1 MANSTVLD
9 LAKDM
14 KVTAQELLKQL
25 KSAGIAKN
33 SETDT
38 VTQEDKRKLVEFLRS
53 DRQAQARKITLTRK
67 ETTTVKQAD
76 GQHTVKVEV
85 RRKRVLVKNP
95 SAGATSRQDAI
106 AAERARA
113 LEEARAKMAAEEKA
127 KQEAQLKAQ
136 AEALAAQKAAEEKAA
151 QEKAAQEKAA
161 QEKAAQEKAAQEKA
175 AQEKAAQEKAAQ
187 EKAAQEKAAQE
198 KAQKAKAEQEAA
210 RRKSEA
216 ATRQPQPKVQPSQK
230 KTEPSTQQKPQM
242 DPEERARREQ
252 AKRRAEEEARA
263 IREMMSKPK
272 QVLKAK
278 ADKPAESKKPA
289 DKKKGNRQ
297 AIERDDEGGKKK
309 NAKHAGGGH
318 SAASKWDDN
327 VKYRGGNKGNARVMD
342 QDEGE
347 QWRGNRK
354 NRNNRRH
361 EQNKQQ
367 QVQNTEPVVREVSIP
382 ETISVA
388 DLAHKMAVKA
398 TEVIKTL
405 MKMGQMVSINQML
418 DQDTAMIV
426 VEEMGHRAIAA
437 KPDDP
442 EAILGDIQESNT
454 APALP
459 RPPVVTIMGH
469 VDHGKTSL
477 LDYIRRAKVAAG
489 EAGGITQ
496 HIGAYHVQTPRGI
509 VTFLDTPGHEA
520 FTAMR
525 ARGAQATDIV
535 ILVVAADDGVMPQTK
550 EAIAHSK
557 AAGVPMVVAINK
569 IDKPEANPERVKQEL
584 VQNDV
589 MPEEWGGDVP
599 FIEVSAK
606 SGQGV
611 DDLLENVL
619 LQAEMLELKAP
630 REGLARGLVIESR
643 LDKGRGPVASILVQ
657 SGTLHRGDIVLV
669 GAEFGRVRAMINETG
684 KAVTEAGPSI
694 PVEIQGLSGVPQAG
708 DEIMVLPDERK
719 AREIALF
726 RQGKYRAV
734 KLAKQQ
740 AAKLE
745 NIFADAG
752 NGEQKTLALIVK
764 ADVQGSTEAIVH
776 ALSKLSTD
784 EVRVQ
789 VVYQAVG
796 GISET
801 DVNLAIASQA
811 VIIGFNVRADAPAR
825 KLAESNDV
833 DIRYYNIIYDAV
845 DDVKAAMSGMLT
857 PEKRETMLG
866 MVEIRQCIRVPKVGM
881 IAGCKVLEGVV
892 RRSASARLLRDNVV
906 IWTGELNSLR
916 HFKDDVRE
924 VKAGLEC
931 GLSLKGYDD
940 IKVGDQLE
948 IFEVTEVARTL

>member
-14 KVTAQELLKQL
+14 KLTAQELLKQL
-25 KSAGIAKN
+25 KSAGISKS

-95 SAGATSRQDAI
+95 SAGAASRQDAI

-127 KQEAQLKAQ
+127 KQEAQMKAE
-136 AEALAAQKAAEEKAA
+136 AEALAAQKAA

-161 QEKAAQEKAAQEKA
+161 QEKAAQEKAAQKA
-175 AQEKAAQEKAAQ
+175 AE
-187 EKAAQEKAAQE
+187 EKAAQE

-210 RRKSEA
+210 RRKTENKPAQSQQKA
-216 ATRQPQPKVQPSQK
+216 QQAHKKPQSGA
-230 KTEPSTQQKPQM
+230 QQKPQM
-242 DPEERARREQ
+242 DPEEKARREQ

-263 IREMMSKPK
+263 IREMMNKPK

-278 ADKPAESKKPA
+278 AEKPSEAKKTS
-289 DKKKGNRQ
+289 DKKKGNKP

-318 SAASKWDDN
+318 GAASKWDDN
-327 VKYRGGNKGNARVMD
+327 GKHRGGNKGNARVMD

-361 EQNKQQ
+361 EQTKQQ

-752 NGEQKTLALIVK
+752 NGEQKTLTLIVK

-857 PEKRETMLG
+857 PEKRETILG

-881 IAGCKVLEGVV
+881 IAGCKVLEGLV
-892 RRSASARLLRDNVV
+892 RRSANARLLRDNVV

>member
-1 MANSTVLD
+1 MASSTVLE
-9 LAKDM
+9 LAKEM
-14 KVTAQELLKQL
+14 NLTTREMLEQL
-25 KSAGIAKN
+25 KSAGIEKT
-33 SETDT
+33 SETDG
-38 VTQEDKRKLVEFLRS
+38 VTDGDKRRLIDFLRT
-53 DRQAQARKITLTRK
+53 DRQAKPRKITLTRK

-85 RRKRVLVKNP
+85 RRKRVLVKN
-95 SAGATSRQDAI
+95 SAAASNAREEAI
-106 AAERARA
+106 AQERARA
-113 LEEARAKMAAEEKA
+113 MEEARAKMQAEAEAKRKAEEAARAEAEAKRKAEEEARIKAAEEAARAEALAKKKAEEEKA
-127 KQEAQLKAQ
+127 KALEAQK
-136 AEALAAQKAAEEKAA
+136 A
-151 QEKAAQEKAA
+151 QEKAEQARKAKEAQ
-161 QEKAAQEKAAQEKA
+161 
-175 AQEKAAQEKAAQ
+175 
-187 EKAAQEKAAQE
+187 
-198 KAQKAKAEQEAA
+198 AKAEAE
-210 RRKSEA
+210 
-216 ATRQPQPKVQPSQK
+216 
-230 KTEPSTQQKPQM
+230 QM
-242 DPEERARREQ
+242 KRREE
-252 AKRRAEEEARA
+252 AKRKAEEEARA

-272 QVLKAK
+272 TGVQKAK
-278 ADKPAESKKPA
+278 PEPKKQDGKKPA
-289 DKKKGNRQ
+289 DKKKGNKNTMQ
-297 AIERDDEGGKKK
+297 QDRDDDNGGKKK
-309 NAKHAGGGH
+309 GGSKHAGGNH
-318 SAASKWDDN
+318 TNNSSKWEES
-327 VKYRGGNKGNARVMD
+327 KHRGNRGNARVMD
-342 QDEGE
+342 EQGE
-347 QWRGNRK
+347 EWRGGNRK
-354 NRNNRRH
+354 KGGRRH

-367 QVQNTEPVVREVSIP
+367 QVQNTEPVVREVSVP
-382 ETISVA
+382 ETVSVA

-398 TEVIKTL
+398 TEVIKCL
-405 MKMGQMVSINQML
+405 MKMGQMCTINQML
-418 DQDTAMIV
+418 DQDTAMLV
-426 VEEMGHRAIAA
+426 VEEMGHKAIAA

-442 EAILGDIQESNT
+442 EAILGDMMQENT
-454 APALP
+454 AEALP

-477 LDYIRRAKVAAG
+477 LDYIRRAKVAQG

-496 HIGAYHVQTPRGI
+496 HIGAYHVKTPRGI

-589 MPEEWGGDVP
+589 MPEDWGGDVP
-599 FIEVSAK
+599 FIPVSAK
-606 SGQGV
+606 TGQGV
-611 DDLLENVL
+611 DELLENVL

-630 REGLARGLVIESR
+630 REGLARGLVVESR

-657 SGTLHRGDIVLV
+657 AGTLHRGDIVLA
-669 GAEFGRVRAMINETG
+669 GAEFGRVRAMINELG
-684 KAVTEAGPSI
+684 KAVNEAGPSI
-694 PVEIQGLSGVPQAG
+694 PVEIQGLSGVPHAG

-726 RQGKYRAV
+726 RQGKYRDV
-734 KLAKQQ
+734 KLAKKQ

-745 NIFADAG
+745 NLFSDAA
-752 NGEQKTLALIVK
+752 NGDVKSLALIVK

-776 ALSKLSTD
+776 ALTKLSTE

-789 VVYQAVG
+789 VVHQAVG
-796 GISET
+796 GITEN
-801 DVNLAIASQA
+801 DVNLALASQA

-825 KLAESNDV
+825 KLAEVEGV

-881 IAGCKVLEGVV
+881 VAGCKVLEGVV
-892 RRSASARLLRDNVV
+892 KRSASARLLRDSVV
-906 IWTGELNSLR
+906 IWTGELASLR

-924 VKAGLEC
+924 VKAGMEC

-940 IKVGDQLE
+940 IKENDQLE

>member
-14 KVTAQELLKQL
+14 KLTAQELLKQL
-25 KSAGIAKN
+25 KSAGISKS

-95 SAGATSRQDAI
+95 SAGAASRQDAI

-127 KQEAQLKAQ
+127 KQEAQMKAE
-136 AEALAAQKAAEEKAA
+136 AEALAAQKAA

-161 QEKAAQEKAAQEKA
+161 QEKAAQEKAAQKA
-175 AQEKAAQEKAAQ
+175 AE
-187 EKAAQEKAAQE
+187 EKAAQE

-210 RRKSEA
+210 RRKTENKPAQSQQKA
-216 ATRQPQPKVQPSQK
+216 QQAHQKPQSGA
-230 KTEPSTQQKPQM
+230 QQKPQM
-242 DPEERARREQ
+242 DPEEKARREQ

-263 IREMMSKPK
+263 IREMMNKPK

-278 ADKPAESKKPA
+278 AEKPSEAKKNS
-289 DKKKGNRQ
+289 DKKKGNKP

-318 SAASKWDDN
+318 GAASKWDDN
-327 VKYRGGNKGNARVMD
+327 GKHRGGNKGNARVMD

-361 EQNKQQ
+361 EQTKQQ

-557 AAGVPMVVAINK
+557 ATGVPMVVAINK

-752 NGEQKTLALIVK
+752 NGEQKTLTLIVK

-881 IAGCKVLEGVV
+881 IAGCKVLEGLV
-892 RRSASARLLRDNVV
+892 RRSANARLLRDNVV

>member
-1 MANSTVLD
+1 MASSTVLE
-9 LAKDM
+9 LAKEM
-14 KVTAQELLKQL
+14 KVTAAELLRQL
-25 KSAGIAKN
+25 KSAGIEKQ
-33 SETDT
+33 SESDA
-38 VTQEDKRKLVEFLRS
+38 VTAADQRKLVEFLRQ
-53 DRQAQARKITLTRK
+53 DRQAKARKITLTRK

-85 RRKRVLVKNP
+85 RRKRVLVKNT
-95 SAGATSRQDAI
+95 SAGAASREQAM

-113 LEEARAKMAAEEKA
+113 LEEAKAKMQQKAEEEKRQ
-127 KQEAQLKAQ
+127 QEAQAQ
-136 AEALAAQKAAEEKAA
+136 EKLA
-151 QEKAAQEKAA
+151 QEKAAQEAARAKAQAEAEAAAARAA
-161 QEKAAQEKAAQEKA
+161 QSKPAEAHKTQAEEKKEVKPEVHAEQ
-175 AQEKAAQEKAAQ
+175 
-187 EKAAQEKAAQE
+187 
-198 KAQKAKAEQEAA
+198 KAQVKSDTKPAVKNEVRRNDKPKAQPDHAKKAVRPAESKAKTETLSEDELKRRQEAK
-210 RRKSEA
+210 RK
-216 ATRQPQPKVQPSQK
+216 
-230 KTEPSTQQKPQM
+230 
-242 DPEERARREQ
+242 
-252 AKRRAEEEARA
+252 AEEEARA
-263 IREMMSKPK
+263 IREMMNKPK
-272 QVLKAK
+272 PSVMKAK
-278 ADKPAESKKPA
+278 NEKSADGKKNQ
-289 DKKKGNRQ
+289 DKKKGNKNND
-297 AIERDDEGGKKK
+297 RDRDEDQGGKKK
-309 NAKHAGGGH
+309 GGKHAGASHGAG
-318 SAASKWDDN
+318 SKWDDAM
-327 VKYRGGNKGNARVMD
+327 KHRGGNKGNARVL
-342 QDEGE
+342 DEDDDGNE
-347 QWRGNRK
+347 QWRGSRK

-361 EQNKQQ
+361 EQPKVQ
-367 QVQNTEPVVREVSIP
+367 QVQNTEPVVREVSVP

-405 MKMGQMVSINQML
+405 MKMGQMVTINQML
-418 DQDTAMIV
+418 DQDTAMLV
-426 VEEMGHRAIAA
+426 VEEMGHHAIAA

-442 EAILGDIQESNT
+442 EAILGDMMEENS
-454 APALP
+454 AEALP

-496 HIGAYHVQTPRGI
+496 HIGAYHVKTPRGI

-589 MPEEWGGDVP
+589 MPEDWGGDVP
-599 FIEVSAK
+599 FIPVSAK
-606 SGQGV
+606 TGQGV
-611 DDLLENVL
+611 DELLENVL

-630 REGLARGLVIESR
+630 REGMAKGLVIESR

-657 SGTLHRGDIVLV
+657 SGTLHRGDIVLA

-726 RQGKYRAV
+726 RQGKYRDV

-745 NIFADAG
+745 NIFSDAA
-752 NGEQKTLALIVK
+752 NGETKTLALIVK

-776 ALSKLSTD
+776 ALTKLSTD

-789 VVYQAVG
+789 VVHSAVG
-796 GISET
+796 GVSET
-801 DVNLAIASQA
+801 DVNLALASKA

-825 KLAESNDV
+825 KLAESNGV

-845 DDVKAAMSGMLT
+845 DDVKAAMSGMLA

-892 RRSASARLLRDNVV
+892 RRTASARLLRDNVV

-940 IKVGDQLE
+940 IKEGDQLE

>member
-1 MANSTVLD
+1 MASSTVLE
-9 LAKDM
+9 LAKEM
-14 KVTAQELLKQL
+14 KVTAAELLRQL
-25 KSAGIAKN
+25 KSAGIEKQ
-33 SETDT
+33 SESDA
-38 VTQEDKRKLVEFLRS
+38 VTAADQRKLVEFLRQ
-53 DRQAQARKITLTRK
+53 DRQAKARKITLTRK

-85 RRKRVLVKNP
+85 RRKRVLVKNT
-95 SAGATSRQDAI
+95 SAGAASREQAM

-113 LEEARAKMAAEEKA
+113 LEEAKAKMQQKAEEEKRQ
-127 KQEAQLKAQ
+127 QEAQAQ
-136 AEALAAQKAAEEKAA
+136 EKLA
-151 QEKAAQEKAA
+151 QEKAAQEAARAKAQAEAEAAAARAAQSKPAEAHKTQAEEKKEVKPEVHAEQKAQVKSDTKPAVKNEVRRNDKPKAQGDHAKKAA
-161 QEKAAQEKAAQEKA
+161 RPAET
-175 AQEKAAQEKAAQ
+175 
-187 EKAAQEKAAQE
+187 
-198 KAQKAKAEQEAA
+198 KAKTETLSEDELKRRQEAK
-210 RRKSEA
+210 RK
-216 ATRQPQPKVQPSQK
+216 
-230 KTEPSTQQKPQM
+230 
-242 DPEERARREQ
+242 
-252 AKRRAEEEARA
+252 AEEEARA
-263 IREMMSKPK
+263 IREMMNKPK
-272 QVLKAK
+272 PSVMKAK
-278 ADKPAESKKPA
+278 NEKPADGKKNQ
-289 DKKKGNRQ
+289 DKKKGNKNND
-297 AIERDDEGGKKK
+297 RDRDEDQGGKKK
-309 NAKHAGGGH
+309 AGKHAGASHGAG
-318 SAASKWDDN
+318 SKWDDAM
-327 VKYRGGNKGNARVMD
+327 KHRGGNKGNARVI
-342 QDEGE
+342 DEDDDGNE
-347 QWRGNRK
+347 QWRGSRK

-361 EQNKQQ
+361 EQPKVQ
-367 QVQNTEPVVREVSIP
+367 QVQNTEPVVREVSVP

-405 MKMGQMVSINQML
+405 MKMGQMVTINQML
-418 DQDTAMIV
+418 DQDTAMLV
-426 VEEMGHRAIAA
+426 VEEMGHHAIAA

-442 EAILGDIQESNT
+442 EAILGDMMEENS
-454 APALP
+454 AEALP

-496 HIGAYHVQTPRGI
+496 HIGAYHVKTPRGI

-589 MPEEWGGDVP
+589 MPEDWGGDVP
-599 FIEVSAK
+599 FIPVSAK
-606 SGQGV
+606 TGQGV
-611 DDLLENVL
+611 DELLENVL

-630 REGLARGLVIESR
+630 REGMAKGLVIESR

-657 SGTLHRGDIVLV
+657 SGTLHRGDIVLA

-726 RQGKYRAV
+726 RQGKYRDV

-745 NIFADAG
+745 NIFSDAA
-752 NGEQKTLALIVK
+752 NGETKTLALIVK

-776 ALSKLSTD
+776 ALTKLSTD

-789 VVYQAVG
+789 VVHSAVG
-796 GISET
+796 GVSET
-801 DVNLAIASQA
+801 DVNLALASKA

-825 KLAESNDV
+825 KLAESNGV

-845 DDVKAAMSGMLT
+845 DDVKAAMSGMLA

-892 RRSASARLLRDNVV
+892 RRTASARLLRDNVV

-940 IKVGDQLE
+940 IKEGDQLE

>member
-14 KVTAQELLKQL
+14 KLTAQELLKQL
-25 KSAGIAKN
+25 KSAGISKS

-95 SAGATSRQDAI
+95 SAGAASRQDAI

-127 KQEAQLKAQ
+127 KQEAQMKAE
-136 AEALAAQKAAEEKAA
+136 AEALAAQKAA

-161 QEKAAQEKAAQEKA
+161 QEKAAQEKAAQKAAEEKA
-175 AQEKAAQEKAAQ
+175 AQKAAE
-187 EKAAQEKAAQE
+187 EKAAQE

-210 RRKSEA
+210 RRKTENKPAQSQQKA
-216 ATRQPQPKVQPSQK
+216 QQAHKKPQSGA
-230 KTEPSTQQKPQM
+230 QQKPQM
-242 DPEERARREQ
+242 DPEEKARREQ

-263 IREMMSKPK
+263 IREMMNKPK

-278 ADKPAESKKPA
+278 AEKPSEAKKPSE
-289 DKKKGNRQ
+289 KKKGNKQ

-318 SAASKWDDN
+318 GATSKWDDN
-327 VKYRGGNKGNARVMD
+327 GKHRGGNKGNARVMD

-361 EQNKQQ
+361 EQTKHQ

-752 NGEQKTLALIVK
+752 NGEQKTLTLIVK

-881 IAGCKVLEGVV
+881 IAGCKVLEGLV
-892 RRSASARLLRDNVV
+892 RRSANARLLRDNVV

>member
-1 MANSTVLD
+1 MASSTVLE
-9 LAKDM
+9 LAKEM
-14 KVTAQELLKQL
+14 KVTAAELLRQM
-25 KSAGIAKN
+25 KSAGIEKS
-33 SETDT
+33 SETDA
-38 VTQEDKRKLVEFLRS
+38 VTAADQRKLVEFLRQ
-53 DRQAQARKITLTRK
+53 DRQAKARKITLTRK

-85 RRKRVLVKNP
+85 RRKRVLVKNTA
-95 SAGATSRQDAI
+95 AGQQSREQAM
-106 AAERARA
+106 AAERAKA
-113 LEEARAKMAAEEKA
+113 LEEAKAQLAQQQKAEEEKRQ
-127 KQEAQLKAQ
+127 KEAQAQ
-136 AEALAAQKAAEEKAA
+136 QS
-151 QEKAAQEKAA
+151 QEP
-161 QEKAAQEKAAQEKA
+161 
-175 AQEKAAQEKAAQ
+175 
-187 EKAAQEKAAQE
+187 
-198 KAQKAKAEQEAA
+198 KAQKAEVAEVKKE
-210 RRKSEA
+210 
-216 ATRQPQPKVQPSQK
+216 QK
-230 KTEPSTQQKPQM
+230 PAPRAEQKPQQRN
-242 DPEERARREQ
+242 DNKAAHKPNDNRRNENKPKFQSNGKKPVRPAEQKAQQPAALSEEEIKRRQE

-272 QVLKAK
+272 PSVMKAK
-278 ADKPAESKKPA
+278 NDKPADAKKA
-289 DKKKGNRQ
+289 QDKKKGNKNND
-297 AIERDDEGGKKK
+297 RDRDEDLGGKKK
-309 NAKHAGGGH
+309 GGKHAGANHG
-318 SAASKWDDN
+318 AASKWDDGA
-327 VKYRGGNKGNARVMD
+327 KHRGGNKGNVRVL
-342 QDEGE
+342 DEEDDGNE
-347 QWRGNRK
+347 QQWRGSRK

-361 EQNKQQ
+361 EQAKPQ
-367 QVQNTEPVVREVSIP
+367 QVQNTEPVVRDVSVP

-405 MKMGQMVSINQML
+405 MKMGQMVTINQML
-418 DQDTAMIV
+418 DQDTAMLV
-426 VEEMGHRAIAA
+426 VEEMGHHAIAA

-442 EAILGDIQESNT
+442 EAILGDMIQENT
-454 APALP
+454 AEALP

-496 HIGAYHVQTPRGI
+496 HIGAYHVKTPRGI

-589 MPEEWGGDVP
+589 MPEDWGGDVP
-599 FIEVSAK
+599 FIPVSAK
-606 SGQGV
+606 TGQGV
-611 DDLLENVL
+611 DELLENVL

-630 REGLARGLVIESR
+630 KDGMAKGLVIESR
-643 LDKGRGPVASILVQ
+643 LDKGRGPVASVLVQ
-657 SGTLHRGDIVLV
+657 SGTLHRGDIVLA

-684 KAVTEAGPSI
+684 KAVSEAGPSI

-726 RQGKYRAV
+726 RQGKYRDV

-752 NGEQKTLALIVK
+752 NGETKTLALIVK

-776 ALSKLSTD
+776 ALTKLSTD

-789 VVYQAVG
+789 VVHSAVG
-796 GISET
+796 GVSET
-801 DVNLAIASQA
+801 DVNLALASKA

-825 KLAESNDV
+825 KLAEANGV

-845 DDVKAAMSGMLT
+845 DDVKAAMSGMLA
-857 PEKRETMLG
+857 PEKRETVLG
-866 MVEIRQCIRVPKVGM
+866 FVEIRQCIRVPKVGM

-892 RRSASARLLRDNVV
+892 RRTASARLLRDNVV

-924 VKAGLEC
+924 VKAGMEC

-940 IKVGDQLE
+940 IKEGDQLE